1 MTLASRDAPALPILS
16 LHHRELLAVVGVTQ
30 EENQLRGTE
39 KKTLADRRI
48 GFGLTQMLAEL
59 LFDTGK
65 FRQLEEKDLRQRQ
78 LLDTL
83 VATYWGETGTRYT
96 APLLRGLATRL
107 GVALLAYGGVSH
119 SKVSGNSITLGP
131 FSRHVHTLQ
140 IRVNVCLF
148 AAASQTVLCQAGAG
162 EAQQEAAGVLYE
174 FRGERLDIEHNA
186 AGRATRQAIT
196 QAVHALVRH
205 IQFLPE

>member
-1 MTLASRDAPALPILS
+1 MTLASRDTPAAPALS
-16 LHHRELLAVVGVTQ
+16 LHHRELLAVVGITQ

-65 FRQLEEKDLRQRQ
+65 FRLLEEKDLRQRQ
-78 LLDTL
+78 LLDNL
-83 VATYWGETGTRYT
+83 VATYWGETGARYA
-96 APLLRGLATRL
+96 APRLRGLATQL

-119 SKVSGNSITLGP
+119 SKMSGNSIMIGP

-148 AAASQTVLCQAGAG
+148 AAASETVLCEAGAG

-174 FRGERLDIEHNA
+174 FRGERLEVENNA
-186 AGRATRQAIT
+186 AGRATKQAIM